1 MPGRA
6 CCVVGCFN
14 NSTKL
19 QTWNKTVCEIHKP
32 LLHIDC
38 PCLRPYGLHRVP
50 GRAEDQDVR
59 QKWMKHINRDGF
71 KPNKNTVVCGIH
83 FPDGQPTREN
93 PYPVLFM
100 GYECHVLKA
109 WADCSKASWNILSGP
124 YRTYYSPCLAVLVT
138 SVFLVLCV
146 IMN

>member
-19 QTWNKTVCEIHKP
+19 EAWNKTVCKIHEP

-71 KPNKNTVVCGIH
+71 KTNKNTVVSSALTVQSVNAT
-83 FPDGQPTREN
+83 D
-93 PYPVLFM
+93 FM
-100 GYECHVLKA
+100 QWV
-109 WADCSKASWNILSGP
+109 
-124 YRTYYSPCLAVLVT
+124 
-138 SVFLVLCV
+138 
-146 IMN
+146 